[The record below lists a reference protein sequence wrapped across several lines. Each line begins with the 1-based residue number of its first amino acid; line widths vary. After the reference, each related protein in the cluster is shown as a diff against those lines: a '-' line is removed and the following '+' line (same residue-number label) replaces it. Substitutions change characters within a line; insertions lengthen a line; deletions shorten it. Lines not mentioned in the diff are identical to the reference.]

1 MSMSILKSSTY
12 LTVFALCVALPLA
25 PAFSASAA
33 QAQDGQALLAEGD
46 ALAAEGKYDEAV
58 LTYMKAYEK
67 LLPGMRGLEFKR
79 SVEGRL
85 MPRKELEEYLNK
97 LADEELKPEDV
108 RGDQLLLKAL
118 GLVPG
123 DFELRDTMLA
133 MLTEEIGGFYDPEA
147 EAMFLIHE
155 PLPEGPPKEPGF
167 FAKLFGARPAFD
179 KDETKGVLAHEMA
192 HALADQTFD
201 LDAMTQTAEGDSDR
215 ELALTALVEGE
226 AMLAMIA
233 ATSEDWDG
241 KATAQLPARVLERS
255 LAMAGPLMALA
266 GGETF
271 RSAPPVMTETLL
283 FPYLRGMVFCAS
295 VTNEGGWKALD
306 SAFLSPPISTEQI
319 LHPAKYIG
327 RGYDAPQRIEVGELD
342 PGGDWE
348 QVQRDVIGELV
359 VSIML
364 RQHRGRP
371 AAAGWDGDTCTIFE
385 GADGALGVVW
395 ITTWDTP
402 AEAREFAQHY
412 ADYQGERFGLTSP
425 SATAPN
431 ADDDDDAADARAPN
445 AAPAVHFKNQAD
457 HSLRRVADGKVLH
470 IELRGS
476 DVAII
481 EGFDGATTDA
491 LAAAALAAKKQEV
504 QAAN

>member
-1 MSMSILKSSTY
+1 MSIVNSARPLI
-12 LTVFALCVALPLA
+12 LFALCMAWPLA
-25 PAFSASAA
+25 PALSSPAR

-46 ALAAEGKYDEAV
+46 ALADQGKYDAAV
-58 LTYMKAYEK
+58 LTYMKAYEM
-67 LLPGMRGLEFKR
+67 LLPGMRGHEFKR

-85 MPRKELEEYLNK
+85 MPRKELEEYLHK

-118 GLVPG
+118 GLVPA
-123 DFELRDTMLA
+123 DFELRDTMLS

-201 LDAMTQTAEGDSDR
+201 LEAMTQRAEGDSDR

-226 AMLAMIA
+226 AMLAMIG
-233 ATSEDWDG
+233 ATGEDWDG
-241 KATAQLPARVLERS
+241 TATAQLPARVLERS
-255 LAMAGPLMALA
+255 LAMAGPLMAMA

-295 VTNEGGWKALD
+295 VTNQGGWPALD
-306 SAFLSPPISTEQI
+306 DVFKNPPISTEQI
-319 LHPAKYIG
+319 LHPAKYLG
-327 RGYDAPQRIEVGELD
+327 RGYDAPQRIDTGELD

-348 QVQRDVIGELV
+348 QVQSDVVGELV
-359 VSIML
+359 ISIML

-371 AAAGWDGDTCTIFE
+371 AAAGWDGDSCTIFE
-385 GADGALGVVW
+385 GAQGALAVVW

-402 AEAREFAQHY
+402 GEAREFAQHY
-412 ADYQGERFGLTSP
+412 ADYQGERFGLR
-425 SATAPN
+425 AETAP
-431 ADDDDDAADARAPN
+431 AQDAQDAADAPAPK

-457 HSLRRVADGKVLH
+457 QSLRRVADGKVLH

-476 DVAII
+476 DVAIV
-481 EGFDGATTDA
+481 EGFDEPMTSALVKTA
-491 LAAAALAAKKQEV
+491 LAATKQEV
-504 QAAN
+504 EAAN